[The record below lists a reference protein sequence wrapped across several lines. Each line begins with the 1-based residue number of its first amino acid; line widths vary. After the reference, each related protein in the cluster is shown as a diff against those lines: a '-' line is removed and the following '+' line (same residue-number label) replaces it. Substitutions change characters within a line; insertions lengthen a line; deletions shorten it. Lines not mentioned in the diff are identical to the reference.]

1 MLRDERLWRVVR
13 CRWDV
18 LVGPSRRSSD
28 LPPAPCRRVRLVT
41 HVRLS
46 RSRYDGLTFTK
57 IQHIIRIRKNTLEAS
72 NPTRSCSAVSS
83 KTVKDRPPRG
93 AQGPVLTFTV
103 ASRRVHSCVLRRDC
117 SRCSPRGCVMPFCT
131 RGPSNPSFVKSGAW
145 CVSPWCWPYNSAEVA
160 ASAALMWQAGRT
172 TKRARCAMA
181 RTTSWSRRKAYG
193 LHDRRS
199 REVALV
205 LLSRAKVPVG
215 KF

>member
-1 MLRDERLWRVVR
+1 
-13 CRWDV
+13 
-18 LVGPSRRSSD
+18 
-28 LPPAPCRRVRLVT
+28 
-41 HVRLS
+41 
-46 RSRYDGLTFTK
+46 
-57 IQHIIRIRKNTLEAS
+57 
-72 NPTRSCSAVSS
+72 
-83 KTVKDRPPRG
+83 
-93 AQGPVLTFTV
+93 
-103 ASRRVHSCVLRRDC
+103 
-117 SRCSPRGCVMPFCT
+117 MPFCT